1 MTSFLE
7 EIQKLVLWSF
17 LTLNQINNE
26 SVVLELEVFQMT
38 FGDLFFLSSNLVVRN
53 STLKVNKWSV

>member
-38 FGDLFFLSSNLVVRN
+38 FGDFFFV
-53 STLKVNKWSV
+53 K